1 MDEEDGQR
9 EILALGF
16 QFNYEFTMMYLH
28 CTGLT
33 YPCNI
38 LELFYIKVLVS
49 LDYNF
54 QITTKLFRFIKSNF

>member
-16 QFNYEFTMMYLH
+16 QFNYEFTMMYLQ

-38 LELFYIKVLVS
+38 LKLCCIKVLMS
-49 LDYNF
+49 KDYNF
-54 QITTKLFRFIKSNF
+54 QIKTKLFRFTVHL